1 MKPLYLTDP
10 VRAGLGPCLRPGGE
24 VLTRRI
30 LGLVTPAPSSLVLD
44 AGCGNGYH
52 HDPSLRIWGSFSFR
66 LRYRSGA
73 RCGKARQKH
82 PQVALADLG
91 HLPLPDCRLDLVLCE
106 CVWNLTDRQQVA
118 NEFFR
123 VLRPGGRLALTD
135 MYSRTGSISSW
146 PVACCFA
153 GATDLTKVADI
164 FTEAGFTIEVLEDHT
179 PLLNQTTAG
188 FVFAH
193 GSLHGFWQAVLGDAT
208 LATAAC
214 SAAATSRPGLFLL
227 VARRKEHHERL

>member
-30 LGLVTPAPSSLVLD
+30 LGLVTPTPSSLVLD
-44 AGCGNGYH
+44 AGCGNG
-52 HDPSLRIWGSFSFR
+52 STMTLLREYGV
-66 LRYRSGA
+66 RSVFGCDIHPGLA
-73 RCGKARQKH
+73 AKARQKH
-82 PQVALADLG
+82 PHVALADLG

-123 VLRPGGRLALTD
+123 VLKPGGRLALTD

-164 FTEAGFTIEVLEDHT
+164 LTEAGFSIEVLEDHT
-179 PLLNQTTAG
+179 PLLKQTTAE
-188 FVFAH
+188 FVLAH